1 MVEWNGGQMS
11 NINLNN
17 QQLEIKSNDFVEVC
31 ENFKKRVIR
40 ILYLKEDM
48 MAGRV
53 KEYDVKS
60 YINSLTWDL
69 YGVYTVFGNYKFLNA
84 ICELEGIKENL
95 IDDFVRKKV
104 LDLASFIIFIPSK
117 KECYYGY
124 E

>member
-1 MVEWNGGQMS
+1 MMEKRNGGQMNS
-11 NINLNN
+11 INLNN
-17 QQLEIKSNDFVEVC
+17 QQLEIKSDDFIDVC
-31 ENFKKRVIR
+31 ENFKKRIFK

-48 MAGRV
+48 LAGRIS
-53 KEYDVKS
+53 EYDVKS

-104 LDLASFIIFIPSK
+104 LDLASFIASIPFK
-117 KECYYGY
+117 KE
-124 E
+124 

>member
-104 LDLASFIIFIPSK
+104 LDLASFIISIPSK
-117 KECYYGY
+117 KE
-124 E
+124 